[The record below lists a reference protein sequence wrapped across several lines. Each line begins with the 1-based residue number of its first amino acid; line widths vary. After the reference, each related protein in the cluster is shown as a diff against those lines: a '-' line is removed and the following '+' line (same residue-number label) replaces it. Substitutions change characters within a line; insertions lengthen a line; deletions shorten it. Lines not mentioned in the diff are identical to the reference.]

1 MFKSKVFPIYSLI
14 GFLALFLSC
23 SNQTLIPTESD
34 QASLKQVTEVYLVR
48 HAEKELSQKD
58 PKLTKAGQQRAIELY
73 QSLKGKG
80 IQHIHSSDF
89 LRTRSTANPMADS
102 LNLSVEI
109 YNHKTLHE
117 LKNKMLKAGGKHL
130 VVGHSNSTPD
140 LVKLLGG
147 DPVSP
152 INEASEYDRLYHIQI
167 EDDTIIRSSMSRYGQ
182 LFIPIEEA
190 EKQ

>member
-1 MFKSKVFPIYSLI
+1 
-14 GFLALFLSC
+14 
-23 SNQTLIPTESD
+23 
-34 QASLKQVTEVYLVR
+34 
-48 HAEKELSQKD
+48 
-58 PKLTKAGQQRAIELY
+58 
-73 QSLKGKG
+73 
-80 IQHIHSSDF
+80 
-89 LRTRSTANPMADS
+89 
-102 LNLSVEI
+102 
-109 YNHKTLHE
+109 
-117 LKNKMLKAGGKHL
+117 MLKAGGKHL